1 MTTKVDIFAGHGWP
15 VDVTPISRPDGE
27 RGATTRIAA
36 NAHGT
41 AYVHSGQDLL
51 IREIQPADLEAEA
64 AAAAG
69 ETAPAD
75 SEPAPKKGK

>member
-15 VDVTPISRPDGE
+15 VDVTPISRPNGE

-51 IREIQPADLEAEA
+51 IREVQPADLES
-64 AAAAG
+64 

-75 SEPAPKKGK
+75 PEPAPKKGK